1 MRTRAWLPATLLLLA
16 PGGAHAQ
23 AGPADA
29 FALQS
34 LPVAGRVVAAEIAD
48 TDGDG
53 RAELL
58 LVVARGTVP
67 DETREIRVHAP
78 GADGRLAETPAWS
91 APLPPAAVMYD
102 VADLD
107 GRPGAELLLLE
118 RDGVR
123 VLSRAGGDAS
133 WRKLLVAAGP
143 TAGVRPDERGLD
155 RVRLVRPELGAGRL
169 LVPGLDEAWVLGAN
183 GESIARLAIGG
194 RANYLITPR
203 PGPAISENELEIYF
217 DVPTLHVA
225 DLDGD
230 ARGDVV
236 ASSRHG
242 LRIFRQRDGGGFPD
256 EPDGELLFRLIPLE
270 DQVRNTGSVRAE
282 VADLDGDG
290 RADLLV
296 SHASGGLVRAVNR
309 TRIHRNRGGSFD
321 LAKPDQVVEKSG
333 GVAGDELVDVDGDG
347 RVEWLRVF
355 VPLGLLELAE
365 LFVQRQVD
373 LEAALHRPDAE
384 RPFAEPA
391 ALVRRFS
398 VPMDFETL
406 RPRGFVP
413 TLREDWNRDGYRDL
427 VTAGN
432 GQTIEIWLGGP
443 GRDFARIDASQAL
456 DTGGR
461 LRPGDLDGD
470 GLPDFVLYDPRR
482 ADAPVRVGANRGVLP
497 GTRASIHPR

>member
-1 MRTRAWLPATLLLLA
+1 
-16 PGGAHAQ
+16 
-23 AGPADA
+23 
-29 FALQS
+29 
-34 LPVAGRVVAAEIAD
+34 
-48 TDGDG
+48 
-53 RAELL
+53 
-58 LVVARGTVP
+58 
-67 DETREIRVHAP
+67 
-78 GADGRLAETPAWS
+78 
-91 APLPPAAVMYD
+91 
-102 VADLD
+102 
-107 GRPGAELLLLE
+107 
-118 RDGVR
+118 
-123 VLSRAGGDAS
+123 
-133 WRKLLVAAGP
+133 
-143 TAGVRPDERGLD
+143 
-155 RVRLVRPELGAGRL
+155 
-169 LVPGLDEAWVLGAN
+169 
-183 GESIARLAIGG
+183 
-194 RANYLITPR
+194 
-203 PGPAISENELEIYF
+203 
-217 DVPTLHVA
+217 
-225 DLDGD
+225 
-230 ARGDVV
+230 
-236 ASSRHG
+236 
-242 LRIFRQRDGGGFPD
+242 
-256 EPDGELLFRLIPLE
+256 
-270 DQVRNTGSVRAE
+270 
-282 VADLDGDG
+282 
-290 RADLLV
+290 
-296 SHASGGLVRAVNR
+296 VNR